1 MTLNTIVLLAI
12 ATLLIGLSKGG
23 LGGPV
28 PVSLIAP
35 LLSQIMPVP
44 QAVGVTLPLL
54 MIADLF
60 ALRVYWN
67 KWDMRYI
74 KMMLPLALIGIAMG
88 TWVLVNLDDL
98 ALRRL
103 LGLFTLIAVVYK
115 LASGY
120 LKSLE
125 YTPRDWHAYLV
136 GWAAGFGSAVA
147 NVGAPPFTAYMLLQK
162 LEPVTFI
169 GTTTLFFAII
179 NALKLPGFLLAQT
192 VDVQQLL
199 SVAWT
204 IPIIPFGVWLGRR
217 ALNWFNPQYFEW
229 LMMGLLFV
237 ASLVL
242 LFSAPR

>member
-1 MTLNTIVLLAI
+1 MTTNTILLLAL

-44 QAVGVTLPLL
+44 QAVGITLPLL

-74 KMMLPLALIGIAMG
+74 KLMLPLALVGIAMG
-88 TWVLVNLDDL
+88 TWVLANFDDL
-98 ALRRL
+98 SLRRL

-115 LASGY
+115 LASDY

-125 YTPRDWHAYLV
+125 YSPRDWHAYFV
-136 GWAAGFGSAVA
+136 GWA
-147 NVGAPPFTAYMLLQK
+147 
-162 LEPVTFI
+162 
-169 GTTTLFFAII
+169 
-179 NALKLPGFLLAQT
+179 
-192 VDVQQLL
+192 
-199 SVAWT
+199 
-204 IPIIPFGVWLGRR
+204 
-217 ALNWFNPQYFEW
+217 
-229 LMMGLLFV
+229 
-237 ASLVL
+237 
-242 LFSAPR
+242 